1 MSDDTHT
8 SDESRKSKEEDVPAI
23 RESQGPM
30 GQPASKDGTW
40 LSGDD
45 RTTRCARKLPTVR
58 AVPSSQDGPA
68 RKAMSLRWLGRPAL
82 RPVRLR

>member
-1 MSDDTHT
+1 MGDDTHT

-45 RTTRCARKLPTVR
+45 PDDSLREEAADRASR
-58 AVPSSQDGPA
+58 AVEP
-68 RKAMSLRWLGRPAL
+68 GRP
-82 RPVRLR
+82 RE